1 MKERPILFSAP
12 MVQAIL
18 DGRKTQTRRVV
29 KPQPTEFV
37 GGPGVT
43 LRDGSPAPLV
53 PLDDS
58 VEPYGREIVC
68 PYGQPGDQLWVR
80 ETFAEGFTYG
90 GGNKVVWYRADQQAR
105 FAERIEAVCD
115 YASVPENVRWRPS
128 IHMPRW
134 ASRITLEIKDVRVQR
149 LQEISEADAIAEG
162 IDPQRCQHCGYT
174 WGDCRQHMDHRLCV
188 GREPESAAAAY
199 KTLWSQIHGPGSW
212 HANPWVWAITFRRV
226 A

>member
-1 MKERPILFSAP
+1 MKERPILFSAL
-12 MVQAIL
+12 MVRAIL

-29 KPQPTEFV
+29 KPQPSWELLQEYATIRATRGSTRTNAQMLADCMPCPF
-37 GGPGVT
+37 GV
-43 LRDGSPAPLV
+43 
-53 PLDDS
+53 
-58 VEPYGREIVC
+58 
-68 PYGQPGDQLWVR
+68 PGDRLWVR

-128 IHMPRW
+128 IYMPRW